1 MEKTRSRENIASS
14 EGENKSTSSSKTQP
28 EVDFSDLIHEL
39 AEINQKGNSL
49 FKESKLD
56 LAQNELIKGDEI
68 FQKEAQKLYNL
79 YIDHPNFEKILAL
92 FKTNLSLIA
101 KTFFEQK
108 DYNNAISYDLKV
120 ICLEPK
126 DEESII
132 RLFKSYSKI
141 EKSQQ
146 AVYYG
151 DLFMGMDIS
160 SQNKFQNVIKDIE
173 NEKIKL
179 NSLQNLWI
187 NRIKLVLFNLIL
199 FVTIILIAM
208 FFLRTR
214 RNI

>member
-108 DYNNAISYDLKV
+108 DYNKPMDLYQRNMLNMNQP
-120 ICLEPK
+120 I
-126 DEESII
+126 
-132 RLFKSYSKI
+132 
-141 EKSQQ
+141 SQQ
-146 AVYYG
+146 QENNELYLSEI
-151 DLFMGMDIS
+151 DRLK
-160 SQNKFQNVIKDIE
+160 NE
-173 NEKIKL
+173 NEQMMKIKRKCL
-179 NSLQNLWI
+179 G
-187 NRIKLVLFNLIL
+187 
-199 FVTIILIAM
+199 ILI
-208 FFLRTR
+208 
-214 RNI
+214 